1 MNKEILVGYH
11 GTSRRNCKDIIKNGF
26 EASKTKEGHWLGK
39 GIYFYE
45 NIYYAIEWGI
55 IRFLLGNNSYD
66 NYKKQC
72 SVIKGM
78 LNCGEYEILDLNDPL
93 GYSIYQEILKNIK
106 KRFPNE
112 VEKISKGKD
121 IEIIRLLEELES
133 KTGEDYI
140 SIFDII
146 TADYP
151 KDIYDKKTENIWGN
165 FLPCIQKQICVKNS
179 SAIEKYEEINID
191 DENGETYFQLIT
203 KNREEYEN
211 EKQSRIIKK
220 TARKNKKY
228 SR

>member
-11 GTSRRNCKDIIKNGF
+11 GTSRKNCKDIIKNGF
-26 EASKTKEGHWLGK
+26 KASKTKEGHWLGK

-45 NIYYAIEWGI
+45 DIYYAIEWGI

-140 SIFDII
+140 SVFDII